1 MESRQGTGSRG
12 LPSTLAR
19 ATAHDPS
26 TGRLFAAGDL
36 VHAGSRAAAHLAMS
50 TS

>member
-12 LPSTLAR
+12 LLRTLAR

-26 TGRLFAAGDL
+26 TGRPFAAGDPT
-36 VHAGSRAAAHLAMS
+36 HAGSRAAAHLAMS